1 MSVHPS
7 EPEMKAFCAKALAPE
22 EAAAIATHL
31 AECRACL
38 GAYREGVGQGRRGGP
53 AGSSVL
59 GGHLTEEQVSVL
71 ASPET
76 EAGAEPGAKAHLAA
90 CARCRAEVED
100 LADYR
105 RRLAHETRLRF
116 RAPSQGAPLRA
127 SRRAALA
134 AALLVAAIGAAFLL
148 ASYHRL
154 YSAGGAGGQV
164 AEINPSPG
172 PERVEPSVADP
183 SPSPSSS
190 PGEKAADESAII
202 DGPHRV
208 RLDGGGRLEGL
219 DGVGEKIRERVRLA
233 LVAGRLEMPP
243 GLAEFLPRRSAL
255 RGRDPDAPLF
265 RLTGPRGVV
274 AKARP
279 TFGWTPAPGA
289 ISYRVVVADSEGR
302 AVARSDAL
310 PGGVTR
316 WVPAAPLRPG
326 EVYSWMVFAEV
337 AGETLTAPTPAD
349 PEAKFKLLDPG
360 AAALIERIRAA
371 SSSRLALAVAYAD
384 AGMRE
389 EAGRELE
396 ALRRENPRSPLVAR
410 LLRSLKSWRD

>member
-7 EPEMKAFCAKALAPE
+7 EPEMKAFCAKALTP
-22 EAAAIATHL
+22 EAAAAVATHL

-38 GAYREGVGQGRRGGP
+38 GVYREGAGQGRRGGP

-59 GGHLTEEQVSVL
+59 GGHLTEDQVSVL

-116 RAPSQGAPLRA
+116 RAPSQGAPLRVP
-127 SRRAALA
+127 RRTAPA
-134 AALLVAAIGAAFLL
+134 AALLAAAIGATVLL

-154 YSAGGAGGQV
+154 APADRAGGQV
-164 AEINPSPG
+164 AAVSPSPG
-172 PERVEPSVADP
+172 AVLGGPSVGAPPP
-183 SPSPSSS
+183 SPDSS
-190 PGEKAADESAII
+190 PGENTADESAII

-208 RLDGGGRLEGL
+208 RLGGGGRLEGL
-219 DGVGEKIRERVRLA
+219 DGLGEKIRERVRLA
-233 LVAGRLEMPP
+233 LAAGRLEMPS
-243 GLAEFLPRRSAL
+243 GLSEVLPRRSAL
-255 RGRDPDAPLF
+255 RGRDPDAPPF
-265 RLTGPRGVV
+265 RLRVPRGVV
-274 AKARP
+274 AGARP

-289 ISYRVVVADSEGR
+289 TSYRVVVADSEGR
-302 AVARSDAL
+302 AVARSNVL
-310 PGGVTR
+310 PVGVTR

-326 EVYSWMVFAEV
+326 AVYSWMVFAEV

-349 PEAKFKLLDPG
+349 PEAKFRLLDPG
-360 AAALIERIRAA
+360 AAAEIDHIRAA

-384 AGMRE
+384 AGMKE
-389 EAGRELE
+389 EAGREFE

-410 LLRSLKSWRD
+410 LLRSLRSWRD